1 MVMGWI
7 WFRLGHVGWS
17 ILSKGVQSDQSF
29 SQTIAKQSS
38 AVSAKQTLRSMTI
51 GAVFG
56 KVILKFDRN

>member
-1 MVMGWI
+1 
-7 WFRLGHVGWS
+7 LGHVGWS
-17 ILSKGVQSDQSF
+17 ILSKGVHSDQSF